1 MNKNCMGAK
10 IIFTAT
16 WILVAVMSFKAL
28 WYVDTDEPNIATLLV
43 LAVYFLS
50 AFKANQRFIE
60 AAKMYPAA
68 RKAASRES

>member
-10 IIFTAT
+10 IIFTAA

-28 WYVDTDEPNIATLLV
+28 WYVDTDEPNIVTLLV
-43 LAVYFLS
+43 LAIYFLS

>member
-10 IIFTAT
+10 IIFTAA

-43 LAVYFLS
+43 LSVYFLS

>member
-10 IIFTAT
+10 IIFSAA

>member
-10 IIFTAT
+10 IIFTAA

>member
-10 IIFTAT
+10 IIFTAA

-50 AFKANQRFIE
+50 AFKANQRFVE
-60 AAKMYPAA
+60 AAKLFPAA

>member
-10 IIFTAT
+10 IIFTAA
-16 WILVAVMSFKAL
+16 WILVAAMSFKAL

-43 LAVYFLS
+43 LSVYFLS

-60 AAKMYPAA
+60 AAKMFPAA